1 MIFRV
6 QQHANCRMGAPCR
19 DLVLFCLLALVL
31 MAFGGHA
38 VAAHQPSRDR
48 GRAIAERECAH
59 CHAVGRTGTSPHVK
73 APPFRDLH
81 KRYPV
86 QHLAESLAEGIV
98 VGHGDMPEFIF
109 EPDDIDA
116 LLAYI
121 ASFGP

>member
-1 MIFRV
+1 MICRV
-6 QQHANCRMGAPCR
+6 QRHAKCRAGVAVPR
-19 DLVLFCLLALVL
+19 LGFICLLALVL
-31 MAFGGHA
+31 LAFGERG
-38 VAAHQPSRDR
+38 VAAQQPSRDR
-48 GRAIAERECAH
+48 GRSIAERECAH

-73 APPFRDLH
+73 APPFRDLP

-86 QHLAESLAEGIV
+86 RHLAEALAEGIV

>member
-1 MIFRV
+1 MICRV
-6 QQHANCRMGAPCR
+6 QQHANCRTGGAVPR
-19 DLVLFCLLALVL
+19 LGFICLLALVL
-31 MAFGGHA
+31 LPFGENR
-38 VAAHQPSRDR
+38 VAAHQPSRDL

-73 APPFRDLH
+73 APPFRDLPQ
-81 KRYPV
+81 RYPV